1 MKHNRLFLLVVV
13 LSLFLSTINVF
24 GKGIILEYD
33 QPRIGVVIDVID
45 GNAIRVMYI
54 NSKLSITETKL
65 IRLVGVNTL
74 SSDKSYE
81 YSKEQLLGKPVF
93 ILEDKV
99 LPTDDGY
106 TFAYVFL
113 NTDES
118 YNELLLR
125 LGYGELDENHLN
137 AQYYQD
143 LVDAQFIAVRQELG
157 IYKTSE
163 TPVNI
168 LNINTASSTML
179 ETHLNISKAQAN
191 SIINYR
197 TYNPINSSEELGYI
211 NSVFTLDFI
220 KEKRSGIHYITDIN
234 TATVYELSSLFNTF
248 DSLNKAYDISRERIF
263 SPFTE
268 IEELKYFD
276 VVFGY
281 YELMEPFLTVELNNN
296 ILIETDKSR
305 INVNTANKTELIEI
319 GGLTESQATILEKFR
334 NDTAYPIYSIFEL
347 SKANFPMQNYDMNKY
362 SDELVTRT
370 NVNTAGEVELK
381 SLFSSFGL
389 SDHLKN
395 FLVNKIISKRPMQS
409 YSDLSNTIGPTFYK
423 NLEPYIYLD
432 TIPTNQKAPINI
444 NTAEQLDIA
453 NYLNLEGDLRSK
465 VTNRSYAYTSAQA
478 IDFESVENVHLIT
491 LNTNINTASYEELMN
506 MNSQITPT
514 LAKKIIEYRSY
525 YPLYNLADIEQLLE
539 ENDKYYIY
547 DLIKNNIV
555 FY

>member
-179 ETHLNISKAQAN
+179 ETHLNISQAQAN
-191 SIINYR
+191 SIIIYR

-263 SPFTE
+263 SPFIE

-276 VVFGY
+276 VVIGY

-319 GGLTESQATILEKFR
+319 GGFTESQATILDKFR

-347 SKANFPMQNYDMNKY
+347 SKANFPMQNYDMTKY